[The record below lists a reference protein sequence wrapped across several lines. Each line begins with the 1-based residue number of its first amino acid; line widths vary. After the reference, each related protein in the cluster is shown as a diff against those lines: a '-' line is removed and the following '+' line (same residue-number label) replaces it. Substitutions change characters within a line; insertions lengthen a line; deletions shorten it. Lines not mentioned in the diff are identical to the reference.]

1 MATKTLTLKGKAG
14 MGMAK
19 QASPMTEAVVQP
31 KDDRRWYALAIL
43 SMSLMLIVIDGTIVN
58 IAFPAIRATFNAPF
72 SQAEWVNSIYS
83 LIFGAALITWGRIG
97 DQYGRRNIFVIG
109 AALFALS
116 SLGVGL
122 APTIKVMIGF
132 RALQGLA
139 GAMMSPST
147 LSIISATFRGR
158 ERGIA
163 FGLWGATAGVSAALG
178 PMLGGWLIEY
188 GVNIVHDSWRLAFL
202 INIPLAV
209 AAIVG
214 SFWAI
219 RESRDLEHQHQID
232 WAGILFVTLGV
243 GTLVWAIIE
252 GQSHGWLYD
261 KRTFLLGHIH
271 YPLPRT
277 QLVLSWTP
285 YLFVFGLT
293 MLALF
298 IWWELRM
305 EKRGGEPLFE
315 LGLFKYRS
323 FRFGLLTIFI
333 VALSEYGTFLSL
345 AIYFQLAKGLGAFE
359 TGIKF
364 LMFAVVTMLSAPLA
378 GVLASRIGAKW
389 VVTAGMLCETI
400 ALFWVSRVLYI
411 DLPVSALTLPLALY
425 GFGIGLAIAQL
436 SNLVLSDIPPEKSG
450 QGSGATNTIRQ
461 LGASLGIAII
471 GAVLFTNFATAA
483 TPLVQNMTAFDDF
496 GARIKANQTLSPA
509 ARLIGEIVG
518 SFAAP
523 TKQGIVQGLNDNEG
537 FDRNQFDLVLFAV
550 DVLNSIPPEIRV
562 NLKVQG
568 VDLTNPK
575 TVEKIKTELAPETDI
590 LKKDIQHTLGMG
602 FSQAARL
609 SSTLASIFVLLGT
622 LSSLFLP
629 NTKPQRRNTSH

>member
-1 MATKTLTLKGKAG
+1 MATKTLKLKGEAG
-14 MGMAK
+14 KKMAE
-19 QASPMTEAVVQP
+19 QAVPLTDTVVQP

-43 SMSLMLIVIDGTIVN
+43 STSLMLIVIDGTIVN

-109 AALFALS
+109 ATLFALS

-139 GAMMSPST
+139 AAMMSPST
-147 LSIISATFRGR
+147 LSIISTTFQGR

-163 FGLWGATAGVSAALG
+163 FGLWGATAGMSAALG
-178 PMLGGWLIEY
+178 PVLGGWLIEY
-188 GVNIVHDSWRLAFL
+188 GVNIIHESWRLAFL
-202 INIPLAV
+202 INIPLAL
-209 AAIVG
+209 AAIAG

-219 RESRDLEHQHQID
+219 RESRDLDHQHQID

-252 GQSHGWLYD
+252 GQAHGWFYD
-261 KRTFLLGHIH
+261 KRTFFFEPIH
-271 YPLPRT
+271 FPQPRI

-285 YLFVFGLT
+285 YLFAFGLI

-298 IWWELRM
+298 TWWELRM
-305 EKRGGEPLFE
+305 EQRGGAPLFT
-315 LGLFKYRS
+315 LSLFQYRS

-345 AIYFQLAKGLGAFE
+345 AIYFQLAKGLNAFE

-364 LMFAVVTMLSAPLA
+364 LMFAVVTMFSAPLA
-378 GVLASRIGAKW
+378 GALASRIGAKW
-389 VVTAGMLCETI
+389 VVTAGMICETI
-400 ALFWVSRVLYI
+400 ALFWVSRVLYV

-436 SNLVLSDIPPEKSG
+436 SNLVLSDIPHEKSG
-450 QGSGATNTIRQ
+450 QASGATNTIRQ

-483 TPLVQNMTAFDDF
+483 TPLVRNMTAFEDF
-496 GARIKANQTLSPA
+496 GARIKVNQTLSPS
-509 ARLIGEIVG
+509 ARLVGEIVA

-523 TKQGIVQGLNDNEG
+523 TKQGIIQGLNDNEG
-537 FDRNQFDLVLFAV
+537 FEMKQFDLVLFAV
-550 DVLNSIPPEIRV
+550 DVLNSIPPEIRL
-562 NLKVQG
+562 NLKIQG

-575 TVEKIKTELAPETDI
+575 IVEQIKAELAPETDI
-590 LKKDIQHTLGMG
+590 LKHDIQYALGTG
-602 FSQAARL
+602 FSEAARL
-609 SSTLASIFVLLGT
+609 SGTLAFIFVLLGT

-629 NTKPQRRNTSH
+629 NTKPQRHSTSH